1 MLKRRKHE
9 WKGRGLKRKRE
20 CESDKSTEGWEAG
33 LDWTLNK
40 AKSKILKEK
49 NTNPSKMELRKR

>member
-49 NTNPSKMELRKR
+49 KY